1 MALLVPNCPSS
12 RRFFRVRFD
21 RLTPREQDY
30 PSYGETAFTV
40 TMFDRYMVPHK
51 RGARLPACISGRRR
65 CPPEDCG
72 GVWGYE
78 EMLES
83 LADPKAEDHEHVK
96 EWIGEDFDPE
106 VFSARTVD
114 RELGEMEW

>member
-30 PSYGETAFTV
+30 PSHGETAFTV

-51 RGARLPACISGRRR
+51 RGARLPACISGRGGT
-65 CPPEDCG
+65 PPFEQELSRARGLLATRDAG
-72 GVWGYE
+72 GVG
-78 EMLES
+78 S
-83 LADPKAEDHEHVK
+83 GAST
-96 EWIGEDFDPE
+96 IGHCSRYLPN
-106 VFSARTVD
+106 
-114 RELGEMEW
+114 